1 MAETPK
7 NPDDGKEAGIVRY
20 VSQEALNQII
30 DDKVDLAVAEYLH
43 SLDIPSVWEAIKKH
57 DKILLG
63 NGRPGLIEEMAVTTP
78 MVAKLDDHLSAFHE
92 FEVQTKVD
100 RQQFY
105 SRFDQIEKKVDTGI
119 TSLQASI
126 APLSGLYD
134 KMTKGAVAIGFFMF
148 LAGGLLIFMLENA
161 HKIAEF
167 FKWTAK

>member
-1 MAETPK
+1 
-7 NPDDGKEAGIVRY
+7 
-20 VSQEALNQII
+20 
-30 DDKVDLAVAEYLH
+30 
-43 SLDIPSVWEAIKKH
+43 
-57 DKILLG
+57 
-63 NGRPGLIEEMAVTTP
+63 MAVTKP